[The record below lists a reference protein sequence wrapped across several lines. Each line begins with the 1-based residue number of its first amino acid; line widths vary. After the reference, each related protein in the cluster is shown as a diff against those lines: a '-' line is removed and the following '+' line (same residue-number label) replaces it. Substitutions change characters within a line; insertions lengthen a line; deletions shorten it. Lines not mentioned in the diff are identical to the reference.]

1 MEAELSLSGK
11 VTYILFRNDETF
23 YTVMKFKIADERE
36 KVITATGILPVRPE
50 TDVIYRIF
58 GEYVEHPR
66 YGMQFKI
73 EGMERP
79 LPSQAESIIRYLSG
93 LQFHGIGKKTAEKIV
108 LSLGEDC
115 LREIREDP
123 AVLYQVP
130 GLSEKNIQ
138 IIQDGIHQEDEGME
152 ELVRF
157 LNVHGLGVKNLVRLN
172 RTYGKKAL
180 EKLKENPYRV
190 MEECDGFGFK
200 TADKIA
206 MSLGFEKDDPRRL
219 CALMESLAMEM
230 CMASGDSSVEEAFFL
245 ERFEKECGGE
255 YDSRTV
261 LEAVLDKG
269 RLIEEEGRIY
279 PLSQYEAETFIASFL
294 SRFPYHE
301 SDPHDE
307 KLLQDALQ
315 SMQEE
320 LSITYDQDQLD
331 AIHSFFQYPF
341 LIITGGPGT
350 GKTTVVRALVS
361 LYRLLY
367 PGSTVITA
375 APTGRAA
382 KRLAEMTESDSQTIH
397 SLLKWDL
404 ETNTF
409 GVSEDE
415 PLAADLLIVDE
426 FSMVDSWLFANLLK
440 ASKNIRRIC
449 LIGDEDQLPSVSPG
463 SVLRDL
469 IRCDLFPLFRLSR
482 IYRQKDGSDVITLAH
497 QIHEGKADFSV
508 LEHDVR
514 FFGCRR
520 EEIRGNV
527 LSIVRSALEK
537 GYEMNDIQV
546 LSPIYGGNAGID
558 VLNNALQEC
567 FNPPDRRKRQM
578 KIGYTVFR
586 ENDKILQLKNQPD
599 DDVYNGDIGILEEII
614 PAEESET
621 RQAVIVCRFDDI
633 YVEYSGDTLSN
644 IALAYCISIHKSQGS
659 EYPIVIMPI
668 SWQYYH
674 MLQRKLIYTG
684 CTRAR
689 QALVLLGE
697 YSAFLK
703 GIETLE
709 TRERKTK
716 LCERLRLSM
725 ENAELSKEAEQLF
738 DQFMK

>member
-1 MEAELSLSGK
+1 MESELSLSGK
-11 VTYILFRNDETF
+11 VVYIVYRNEDTF
-23 YTVMKFKIADERE
+23 YTVVKFKIADERE

-50 TDVIYRIF
+50 TDVIYQIY
-58 GEYVEHPR
+58 GEYIEHPR

-93 LQFHGIGKKTAEKIV
+93 IQFQGIGKKTAEKIV
-108 LSLGEDC
+108 LTLGEDC
-115 LREIREDP
+115 LKEIREDP
-123 AVLYQVP
+123 RILYQVP
-130 GLSEKNIQ
+130 GLREDKIQ
-138 IIQDGIHQEDEGME
+138 TIVEGIRQEEDGME

-180 EKLKENPYRV
+180 ERLKENPYRV

-206 MSLGFEKDDPRRL
+206 MSLGFEKDDKRRL
-219 CALMESLAMEM
+219 CALMVSMAMDL
-230 CMASGDSSVEEAFFL
+230 CMASGDSWIDREVFL
-245 ERFEKECGGE
+245 ERFDKENDSE
-255 YDSRTV
+255 ADSRMI
-261 LEAVLDKG
+261 LEAVKDRG
-269 RLIEEEGRIY
+269 QLIEEEGRIF
-279 PLSQYEAETFIASFL
+279 PVSQYESETFIADFL
-294 SRFPYHE
+294 SRFPYRE
-301 SDPHDE
+301 SEPFD
-307 KLLQDALQ
+307 KGLLEEYLEG
-315 SMQEE
+315 MQKE
-320 LSITYDQDQLD
+320 LGMSYDQDQLD

-350 GKTTVVRALVS
+350 GKTTVVRALTA

-382 KRLAEMTESDSQTIH
+382 KRLAEMTDCDSMTIH

-409 GVSEDE
+409 GMNEDE
-415 PLAADLLIVDE
+415 PLTADLLIVDE
-426 FSMVDSWLFANLLK
+426 FSMVDSWLFANLLR

-469 IRCDLFPLFRLSR
+469 IRSDLFPLFRLSR
-482 IYRQKDGSDVITLAH
+482 IYRQRDGSDVITLAH
-497 QIHEGKADFSV
+497 QIHEGTADFTV
-508 LEHDVR
+508 LENDVR
-514 FFGCRR
+514 FFRCSRQDIRR
-520 EEIRGNV
+520 HV
-527 LSIVRSALEK
+527 LTIVKGALDK

-546 LSPIYGGNAGID
+546 LSPIYSGNAGID

-567 FNPPDRRKRQM
+567 FNPASSSKREM
-578 KIGYTVFR
+578 KVAYTVFR
-586 ENDKILQLKNQPD
+586 EGDKVLQLKNQPD
-599 DDVYNGDIGILEEII
+599 DDVYNGDIGVIEEILK
-614 PAEESET
+614 PEETENH
-621 RQAVIVCRFDDI
+621 QAVIVCRFDETI
-633 YVEYSGDTLSN
+633 VEYAGDNLNN
-644 IALAYCISIHKSQGS
+644 ITLAYCISIHKSQGS
-659 EYPIVIMPI
+659 EYPIVIMPV
-668 SWQYYH
+668 SWKFYN

-684 CTRAR
+684 ITRAR

-697 YSAFLK
+697 YSAFEK

-709 TRERKTK
+709 TRERKTG
-716 LCERLRLSM
+716 LTERLRLAM
-725 ENAELSKEAEQLF
+725 EEGERAKLAEAF
-738 DQFMK
+738 F

>member
-1 MEAELSLSGK
+1 MESELSLSGK
-11 VTYILFRNDETF
+11 VVYILFRNEDTF
-23 YTVMKFKIADERE
+23 YTVVKFKIADERE

-50 TDVIYRIF
+50 TDVIYQIY
-58 GEYVEHPR
+58 GEYIEHPR

-93 LQFHGIGKKTAEKIV
+93 IQFQGIGKKTAEKIV
-108 LSLGEDC
+108 LTLGEDC
-115 LREIREDP
+115 LKEIREDP
-123 AVLYQVP
+123 GILYQVP
-130 GLSEKNIQ
+130 GLKEDKIQ
-138 IIQDGIHQEDEGME
+138 AIVEGIRQEEDGME

-180 EKLKENPYRV
+180 ERLKENPYRV

-206 MSLGFEKDDPRRL
+206 MSLGFEKDDKRRL
-219 CALMESLAMEM
+219 CALMTSMAMDL
-230 CMASGDSSVEEAFFL
+230 CMASGDSWIDREMFL
-245 ERFEKECGGE
+245 ERFDKENDSE
-255 YDSRTV
+255 EDSRMI
-261 LEAVLDKG
+261 LEAVKDRG
-269 RLIEEEGRIY
+269 QLIEEEGRIF
-279 PLSQYEAETFIASFL
+279 PVSQYESETFIADFL
-294 SRFPYHE
+294 SRFPYRE
-301 SDPHDE
+301 SEPFD
-307 KLLQDALQ
+307 KGLLEEYLEG
-315 SMQEE
+315 MQKE
-320 LSITYDQDQLD
+320 LGMSYDQDQLD

-350 GKTTVVRALVS
+350 GKTTVVRALTA

-367 PGSTVITA
+367 PSSTVITA

-382 KRLAEMTESDSQTIH
+382 KRLAEMTDCDSMTIH

-409 GVSEDE
+409 GMNEDE
-415 PLAADLLIVDE
+415 PLTADLLIVDE
-426 FSMVDSWLFANLLK
+426 FSMVDSWLFANLLR

-469 IRCDLFPLFRLSR
+469 IRSDLFPLFRLSR
-482 IYRQKDGSDVITLAH
+482 IYRQRDGSDVITLAH
-497 QIHEGKADFSV
+497 QIHEGTADFTV
-508 LEHDVR
+508 LENDVR
-514 FFGCRR
+514 FFRCSRQDIRR
-520 EEIRGNV
+520 HV
-527 LSIVRSALEK
+527 LTIVKGALDK

-546 LSPIYGGNAGID
+546 LSPIYSGNAGID

-567 FNPPDRRKRQM
+567 FNPASSSKREM
-578 KIGYTVFR
+578 KVAYTVFR
-586 ENDKILQLKNQPD
+586 EGDKVLQLKNQPD
-599 DDVYNGDIGILEEII
+599 DDVYNGDIGVIEEILK
-614 PAEESET
+614 PEETENH
-621 RQAVIVCRFDDI
+621 QAVIVCRFDETI
-633 YVEYSGDTLSN
+633 VEYAGDNLSN
-644 IALAYCISIHKSQGS
+644 ITLAYCISIHKSQGS

-668 SWQYYH
+668 SWKFYN

-684 CTRAR
+684 ITRAR

-697 YSAFLK
+697 YSAFEK

-709 TRERKTK
+709 TRERKTG
-716 LCERLRLSM
+716 LTERLRLAM
-725 ENAELSKEAEQLF
+725 EEGERAKLAEAF
-738 DQFMK
+738 F

>member
-1 MEAELSLSGK
+1 MESELSLSGK
-11 VTYILFRNDETF
+11 VVYILFRNEDTF
-23 YTVMKFKIADERE
+23 YTVVKFKIADERE

-50 TDVIYRIF
+50 TDVIYQIY
-58 GEYVEHPR
+58 GEYIEHPR

-93 LQFHGIGKKTAEKIV
+93 IQFQGIGKKTAEKIV
-108 LSLGEDC
+108 LTLGEDC
-115 LREIREDP
+115 LKEIREDP
-123 AVLYQVP
+123 GILYQVP
-130 GLSEKNIQ
+130 GLREDKIQ
-138 IIQDGIHQEDEGME
+138 TIVEGIRQEEDGME

-180 EKLKENPYRV
+180 ERLKENPYRV

-206 MSLGFEKDDPRRL
+206 MSLGFEKDDKRRL
-219 CALMESLAMEM
+219 CALMVSMAMDL
-230 CMASGDSSVEEAFFL
+230 CMASGDSWIDREVFL
-245 ERFEKECGGE
+245 ERFDKENDSE
-255 YDSRTV
+255 ADSRMI
-261 LEAVLDKG
+261 LEAVKDRG
-269 RLIEEEGRIY
+269 QLIEEEGRIF
-279 PLSQYEAETFIASFL
+279 PVSQYESETFIADFL
-294 SRFPYHE
+294 SRFPYQE
-301 SDPHDE
+301 SEPFD
-307 KLLQDALQ
+307 KGLLEEYLEG
-315 SMQEE
+315 MQKE
-320 LSITYDQDQLD
+320 LGMSYDQDQLD

-350 GKTTVVRALVS
+350 GKTTVVRALTA

-382 KRLAEMTESDSQTIH
+382 KRLAEMTDCDSMTIH

-409 GVSEDE
+409 GMNEDE
-415 PLAADLLIVDE
+415 PLTADLLIVDE
-426 FSMVDSWLFANLLK
+426 FSMVDSWLFANLLR

-469 IRCDLFPLFRLSR
+469 IRSDLFPLFRLSR
-482 IYRQKDGSDVITLAH
+482 IYRQRDGSDVITLAH
-497 QIHEGKADFSV
+497 QIHEGTADFTV
-508 LEHDVR
+508 LENDVR
-514 FFGCRR
+514 FFRCSRQDIRR
-520 EEIRGNV
+520 HV
-527 LSIVRSALEK
+527 LTIVKGALDK

-546 LSPIYGGNAGID
+546 LSPIYSGNAGID

-567 FNPPDRRKRQM
+567 FNPASSSKREM
-578 KIGYTVFR
+578 KVAYTVFR
-586 ENDKILQLKNQPD
+586 EGDKVLQLKNQPD
-599 DDVYNGDIGILEEII
+599 DDVYNGDIGVIEEILK
-614 PAEESET
+614 PEETENH
-621 RQAVIVCRFDDI
+621 QAVIVCRFDETI
-633 YVEYSGDTLSN
+633 VEYAGDNLNN
-644 IALAYCISIHKSQGS
+644 ITLAYCISIHKSQGS

-668 SWQYYH
+668 SWKFYN

-684 CTRAR
+684 ITRAR

-697 YSAFLK
+697 YSAFEK

-709 TRERKTK
+709 TRERKTG
-716 LCERLRLSM
+716 LTERLRLAM
-725 ENAELSKEAEQLF
+725 EEGERAKLAEAF
-738 DQFMK
+738 F

>member
-1 MEAELSLSGK
+1 MESELSLSGK
-11 VTYILFRNDETF
+11 VVYILFRNEDTF
-23 YTVMKFKIADERE
+23 YTVVKFKIADERE

-50 TDVIYRIF
+50 TDVIYQIY
-58 GEYVEHPR
+58 GEYIEHPR

-93 LQFHGIGKKTAEKIV
+93 IQFQGIGKKTAEKIV
-108 LSLGEDC
+108 LTLGEDC
-115 LREIREDP
+115 LKEIREDP
-123 AVLYQVP
+123 GILYQVP
-130 GLSEKNIQ
+130 GLREDKIQ
-138 IIQDGIHQEDEGME
+138 TIVEGIRQEEDGME

-180 EKLKENPYRV
+180 ERLKENPYRV

-206 MSLGFEKDDPRRL
+206 MSLGFEKDDKRRL
-219 CALMESLAMEM
+219 CALMVSMAMDL
-230 CMASGDSSVEEAFFL
+230 CMASGDSWIDREVFL
-245 ERFEKECGGE
+245 ERFDKENDSE
-255 YDSRTV
+255 ADSRMI
-261 LEAVLDKG
+261 LEAVKDRG
-269 RLIEEEGRIY
+269 QLIEEEGRIF
-279 PLSQYEAETFIASFL
+279 PVSQYESETFIADFL
-294 SRFPYHE
+294 SRFPYQE
-301 SDPHDE
+301 SEPFD
-307 KLLQDALQ
+307 KGLLEEYLEG
-315 SMQEE
+315 MQKE
-320 LSITYDQDQLD
+320 LGMSYDQDQLD

-350 GKTTVVRALVS
+350 GKTTVVRALTA

-382 KRLAEMTESDSQTIH
+382 KRLAEMTDCDSMTIH

-409 GVSEDE
+409 GMNEDE
-415 PLAADLLIVDE
+415 PLTADLLIVDE
-426 FSMVDSWLFANLLK
+426 FSMVDSWLFANLLR

-469 IRCDLFPLFRLSR
+469 IRSDLFPLFRLSR
-482 IYRQKDGSDVITLAH
+482 IYRQRDGSDVITLAH
-497 QIHEGKADFSV
+497 QIHEGTADFTV
-508 LEHDVR
+508 LENDVR
-514 FFGCRR
+514 FFRCSRQDIRR
-520 EEIRGNV
+520 HV
-527 LSIVRSALEK
+527 LTIVKGALDK

-546 LSPIYGGNAGID
+546 LSPIYSGNAGID

-567 FNPPDRRKRQM
+567 FNPASSSKREM
-578 KIGYTVFR
+578 KVAYTVFR
-586 ENDKILQLKNQPD
+586 EGDKVLQLKNQPD
-599 DDVYNGDIGILEEII
+599 DDVYNGDIGVIEEILK
-614 PAEESET
+614 PEETENH
-621 RQAVIVCRFDDI
+621 QAVIVCRFDETI
-633 YVEYSGDTLSN
+633 VEYAGDNLNN
-644 IALAYCISIHKSQGS
+644 ITLAYCISIHKSQGS
-659 EYPIVIMPI
+659 EYPIVIMPV
-668 SWQYYH
+668 SWKFYN

-684 CTRAR
+684 ITRAR

-697 YSAFLK
+697 YSAFEK

-709 TRERKTK
+709 TRERKTG
-716 LCERLRLSM
+716 LTERLRLAM
-725 ENAELSKEAEQLF
+725 EEGERAKLAEAF
-738 DQFMK
+738 F

>member
-1 MEAELSLSGK
+1 MESELSLSGK
-11 VTYILFRNDETF
+11 VVYILFRNEDTF
-23 YTVMKFKIADERE
+23 YTVVKFKIADERE

-50 TDVIYRIF
+50 TDVIYQIY
-58 GEYVEHPR
+58 GEYIEHPR

-93 LQFHGIGKKTAEKIV
+93 IQFQGIGKKTAEKIV
-108 LSLGEDC
+108 LTLGEDC
-115 LREIREDP
+115 LKEIREDP
-123 AVLYQVP
+123 GILYQVP
-130 GLSEKNIQ
+130 GLREDKIQ
-138 IIQDGIHQEDEGME
+138 TIVEGIRQEEDGME

-180 EKLKENPYRV
+180 ERLKENPYRV

-206 MSLGFEKDDPRRL
+206 MSLGFEKDDKRRL
-219 CALMESLAMEM
+219 CALMTSMAMDL
-230 CMASGDSSVEEAFFL
+230 CMASGDSWIDREMFL
-245 ERFEKECGGE
+245 ERFDKENDSE
-255 YDSRTV
+255 ADSRMI
-261 LEAVLDKG
+261 LEAVKDRG
-269 RLIEEEGRIY
+269 QLIEEEGRIF
-279 PLSQYEAETFIASFL
+279 PVSQYESETFIADFL
-294 SRFPYHE
+294 SRFPYRE
-301 SDPHDE
+301 SEPFD
-307 KLLQDALQ
+307 KGLLEEYLEG
-315 SMQEE
+315 MQKE
-320 LSITYDQDQLD
+320 LGMSYDQDQLD

-350 GKTTVVRALVS
+350 GKTTVVRALTA

-382 KRLAEMTESDSQTIH
+382 KRLAEMTDCDSMTIH

-409 GVSEDE
+409 GMNEDE
-415 PLAADLLIVDE
+415 PLTADLLIVDE
-426 FSMVDSWLFANLLK
+426 FSMVDSWLFANLLR

-469 IRCDLFPLFRLSR
+469 IRSDLFPLFRLSR
-482 IYRQKDGSDVITLAH
+482 IYRQRDGSDVITLAH
-497 QIHEGKADFSV
+497 QIHEGTADFTV
-508 LEHDVR
+508 LENDVR
-514 FFGCRR
+514 FFRCSRQDIRR
-520 EEIRGNV
+520 HV
-527 LSIVRSALEK
+527 LTIVKGALDK

-546 LSPIYGGNAGID
+546 LSPIYSGNAGID

-567 FNPPDRRKRQM
+567 FNPASSSKREM
-578 KIGYTVFR
+578 KVAYTVFR
-586 ENDKILQLKNQPD
+586 EGDKVLQLKNQPD
-599 DDVYNGDIGILEEII
+599 DDVYNGDIGVIEEILK
-614 PAEESET
+614 PEETENH
-621 RQAVIVCRFDDI
+621 QAVIVCRFDETI
-633 YVEYSGDTLSN
+633 VEYAGDNLNN
-644 IALAYCISIHKSQGS
+644 ITLAYCISIHKSQGS

-668 SWQYYH
+668 SWKFYN

-684 CTRAR
+684 ITRAR

-697 YSAFLK
+697 YSAFEK

-709 TRERKTK
+709 TRERKTG
-716 LCERLRLSM
+716 LTERLRLAM
-725 ENAELSKEAEQLF
+725 EEGERAKLAEAF
-738 DQFMK
+738 F

>member
-1 MEAELSLSGK
+1 MESELSLSGK
-11 VTYILFRNDETF
+11 VVYILFRNEDTF
-23 YTVMKFKIADERE
+23 YTVVKFKIADERE

-50 TDVIYRIF
+50 TDVIYQIY
-58 GEYVEHPR
+58 GEYIEHPR

-93 LQFHGIGKKTAEKIV
+93 IQFQGIGKKTAEKIV
-108 LSLGEDC
+108 LTLGEDC
-115 LREIREDP
+115 LKEIREDP
-123 AVLYQVP
+123 GILYQVP
-130 GLSEKNIQ
+130 GLREDKIQ
-138 IIQDGIHQEDEGME
+138 TIVEGIRQEEDGME

-180 EKLKENPYRV
+180 ERLKENPYRV

-206 MSLGFEKDDPRRL
+206 MSLGFEKDDKRRL
-219 CALMESLAMEM
+219 CALMVSMAMDL
-230 CMASGDSSVEEAFFL
+230 CMASGDSWIDREMFL
-245 ERFEKECGGE
+245 ERFDKENDSE
-255 YDSRTV
+255 EDSRMI
-261 LEAVLDKG
+261 LEAVKDRG
-269 RLIEEEGRIY
+269 QLIEEEGRIF
-279 PLSQYEAETFIASFL
+279 PVSQYESETFIADFL
-294 SRFPYHE
+294 SRFPYQE
-301 SDPHDE
+301 SEPFD
-307 KLLQDALQ
+307 KGLLEEYLEG
-315 SMQEE
+315 MQKE
-320 LSITYDQDQLD
+320 LGMSYDQDQLD

-350 GKTTVVRALVS
+350 GKTTVVRALTA

-382 KRLAEMTESDSQTIH
+382 KRLAEMTDCDSMTIH

-409 GVSEDE
+409 GMNEDE
-415 PLAADLLIVDE
+415 PLTADLLIVDE
-426 FSMVDSWLFANLLK
+426 FSMVDSWLFANLLR

-469 IRCDLFPLFRLSR
+469 IRSDLFPLFRLSR
-482 IYRQKDGSDVITLAH
+482 IYRQRDGSDVITLAH
-497 QIHEGKADFSV
+497 QIHEGTADFTV
-508 LEHDVR
+508 LENDVR
-514 FFGCRR
+514 FFRCSRQDIRR
-520 EEIRGNV
+520 HV
-527 LSIVRSALEK
+527 LTIVKGALDK

-546 LSPIYGGNAGID
+546 LSPIYSGNAGID

-567 FNPPDRRKRQM
+567 FNPASSSKREM
-578 KIGYTVFR
+578 KVAYTVFR
-586 ENDKILQLKNQPD
+586 EGDKVLQLKNQPD
-599 DDVYNGDIGILEEII
+599 DDVYNGDIGVIEEILK
-614 PAEESET
+614 PEETENH
-621 RQAVIVCRFDDI
+621 QAVIVCRFDETI
-633 YVEYSGDTLSN
+633 VEYAGDNLNN
-644 IALAYCISIHKSQGS
+644 ITLAYCISIHKSQGS
-659 EYPIVIMPI
+659 EYPIVIMPV
-668 SWQYYH
+668 SWKFYN

-684 CTRAR
+684 ITRAR

-697 YSAFLK
+697 YSAFEK

-709 TRERKTK
+709 TRERKTG
-716 LCERLRLSM
+716 LTERLRLAM
-725 ENAELSKEAEQLF
+725 EEGERAKLAEAF
-738 DQFMK
+738 F